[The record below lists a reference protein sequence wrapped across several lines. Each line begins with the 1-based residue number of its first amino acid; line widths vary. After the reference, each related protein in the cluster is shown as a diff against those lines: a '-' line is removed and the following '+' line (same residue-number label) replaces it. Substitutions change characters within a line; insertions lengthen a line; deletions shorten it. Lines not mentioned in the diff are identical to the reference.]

1 MEKIMV
7 FDGAC
12 ISIMSLY
19 LRKIY
24 YPFVLI
30 KIILIS
36 LPCQDCSSLK
46 PFMLPYPTHAPRS
59 QSILKSLK
67 NVSLAVINL
76 FRKNNKQKCFP
87 DETCAFVAQKNAS
100 LGSIKTSEVWLLR
113 KEASFLHKRNDICW
127 HSMTAALWSNN
138 ISTHKIKTEP
148 YFSFQTATVVLLH
161 FRCGQ
166 RRSESKNNLTIESH
180 SGHMC
185 ILLQQ
190 SKCFNSNQ

>member
-1 MEKIMV
+1 MEKNMV

-36 LPCQDCSSLK
+36 LPCQDCSMPAAIYAAISSC
-46 PFMLPYPTHAPRS
+46 TRAPRS

-87 DETCAFVAQKNAS
+87 DETCAFVAQKSAS

-113 KEASFLHKRNDICW
+113 KEASPLHKRNDICW

-166 RRSESKNNLTIESH
+166 EGWEQK
-180 SGHMC
+180 
-185 ILLQQ
+185 
-190 SKCFNSNQ
+190 